1 MNKYEKGKIFLMG
14 VIVTL
19 LFGILVAA
27 VATPAET
34 QHTYQMQ
41 VGVDKYVYVL
51 NTATGYVMKI
61 YYSEIPKVENIHR

>member
-14 VIVTL
+14 VVVTL

-34 QHTYQMQ
+34 QPTYQMQ